1 MYKYVPFLICL
12 GLLVILYFSF
22 KNDDDGTF
30 IVVKQSSIPGAGK
43 GVFAT
48 RDIDEG
54 VTIGEYTGERVDLT
68 KMSEKGKY
76 AWSLRNG
83 QAVDAIDPAKSN
95 WLRYINDNR
104 TEEGNNLSVYEDDNR
119 VYYRT
124 NKPIKK
130 GSELFVSYGENY
142 WKIKRD

>member
-1 MYKYVPFLICL
+1 MYKYLSFLVL
-12 GLLVILYFSF
+12 LVLLVILYFSF
-22 KNDDDGTF
+22 KNDDGTF

-48 RDIDEG
+48 RDIEQG
-54 VTIGEYTGERVDLT
+54 VTIGEYTGELVN
-68 KMSEKGKY
+68 MSEIREHGKY

-83 QAVDAIDPAKSN
+83 QAVDAVDPEKSN
-95 WLRYINDNR
+95 WLRYINDHR
-104 TEEGNNLSVYEDDNR
+104 TEEGNNLAIYEHDNK
-119 VYYRT
+119 VYYQTKR
-124 NKPIKK
+124 PIKK